1 MSSSGHRVFC
11 KKSQAICSKT
21 GKCRENDEARMSNV
35 EVMTN
40 VKMTNNPTVVP
51 SEVEES
57 RGETEE
63 QFRGILRLR
72 FASLRMTIGYSDFVI
87 ISSFVI
93 RHSSFSSLICRRTK
107 RSLVCSCRFLRCD
120 ERTIWESAISARCG
134 TLLIGLQKLDL
145 PWCSFC

>member
-1 MSSSGHRVFC
+1 MTKHE
-11 KKSQAICSKT
+11 
-21 GKCRENDEARMSNV
+21 CRMPNEARM
-35 EVMTN
+35 TN
-40 VKMTNNPTVVP
+40 EDNLTVIP

-93 RHSSFSSLICRRTK
+93 RHSSFSS
-107 RSLVCSCRFLRCD
+107 
-120 ERTIWESAISARCG
+120 
-134 TLLIGLQKLDL
+134 
-145 PWCSFC
+145 